1 MRYLVASLLLALASC
16 QDSNLNPPNPPS
28 PNQAPPNP
36 AQFSATATSPTSV
49 NLSWSASDG
58 ATRYSLER
66 RTGSG
71 SFTAIGGN
79 NLTATSYS
87 DTGLTANTAYTYR
100 VRAVNNSGSSSGV
113 ERSVTTPSTNPPP
126 SGTEPRVRL
135 VSVVSSGLTQPL
147 YLTHAG
153 DGSGDLY
160 VVEKAGRI
168 RVIEGGTLSA
178 QAFLDITSKT
188 SKGGEQGL
196 LGLAFHPDYR
206 NNSFFYVNYTN
217 SAGDTVIARYS
228 ANRSTKLADPNSE
241 QIVLTV
247 DQPYDNHNAGW
258 LGFGPDGMLYIP
270 LGDGGSG
277 GDPQNY
283 AQRLDI
289 QSGNRHMLGKVLRI
303 DVNGTEQGRNYRIP
317 ADNPSLG
324 GGVSELWALG
334 LRNPWRTS
342 FDRQTGDLWI
352 GDVGQGSQ
360 EEISLGTGGGKG
372 LNYGWK
378 ILEGTAC
385 YDNSIT
391 PGCSSNSLT
400 RPVHAYGRG
409 DGYSVTGGYMYRGTR
424 FPRMQGRYFFTDFGT
439 GSLWSLRLVN
449 GTWTRKTEVSSAG
462 NGLASFG
469 EDEQG
474 ELYVISLS
482 GGQIW
487 RLEDQP

>member
-1 MRYLVASLLLALASC
+1 MRYLVVSLLVALASC
-16 QDSNLNPPNPPS
+16 QESNLS
-28 PNQAPPNP
+28 PTQAPPNP

-49 NLSWSASDG
+49 SLSWSASAG
-58 ATRYSLER
+58 ANRYSLER

-71 SFTAIGGN
+71 DFTAIGGS

-100 VRAVNNSGSSSGV
+100 VKAVNNSGSSSGV
-113 ERSVTTPSTNPPP
+113 ERSVTTP
-126 SGTEPRVRL
+126 GTSSSSEPRVRL
-135 VSVVSSGLTQPL
+135 APVVTSGLTQPL
-147 YLTHAG
+147 YLTHAR

-168 RVIEGGTLSA
+168 RVIEGGTLRS
-178 QAFLDITSKT
+178 QPFLDITGKT

-206 NNSFFYVNYTN
+206 NNGYFYVNYTN
-217 SAGDTVIARYS
+217 SSGDTLIARYA
-228 ANRSTKLADPNSE
+228 ANRSSKVADPGSE

-258 LGFGPDGMLYIP
+258 LGFGPDGMLYVP
-270 LGDGGSG
+270 LGDGGAG

-283 AQRLDI
+283 AQRLEA
-289 QSGNRHMLGKVLRI
+289 QSGNRHLLGKVLRI
-303 DVNGTEQGRNYRIP
+303 DVNGGEQGRNYRIP

-324 GGVSELWALG
+324 GRVSEIWAYG
-334 LRNPWRTS
+334 LRNPWRAS

-360 EEISLGTGGGKG
+360 EEISLGAGGGKG

-378 ILEGTAC
+378 IMEGTAC
-385 YDNSIT
+385 YDNSIA

-409 DGYSVTGGYMYRGTR
+409 DGYSITGGYMYRGTR

-439 GSLWSLRLVN
+439 GNLWSLRLVN
-449 GTWTRKTEVSSAG
+449 GTWMRKTEVASAG
-462 NGLASFG
+462 QGLASFG

-474 ELYVISLS
+474 ELYVISLF